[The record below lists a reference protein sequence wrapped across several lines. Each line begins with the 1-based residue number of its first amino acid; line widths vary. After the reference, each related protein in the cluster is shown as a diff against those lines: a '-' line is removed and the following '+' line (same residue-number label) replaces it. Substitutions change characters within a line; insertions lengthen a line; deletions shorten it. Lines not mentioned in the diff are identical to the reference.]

1 MQCVTLVTAKMQKSL
16 YTAHA
21 RTREKT
27 DYRYFYTFVFS
38 GVAILFGFNRKR
50 SFVVKQIE
58 IYLLRGNFPVTLQ
71 P

>member
-16 YTAHA
+16 YIAHA
-21 RTREKT
+21 RTREK
-27 DYRYFYTFVFS
+27 FYTFVFS

-58 IYLLRGNFPVTLQ
+58 IYLLRGNFPVT
-71 P
+71 